1 MKRTDEFFKNLQ
13 VQDLHPRNM
22 SLPKIEP
29 IKSSGGSKQRV
40 KWQDSNDYNILNYD
54 SKVVNHSRDN
64 ILPSNKYN
72 SNDNKIN
79 LKYHNIESDYK
90 HNNDSIG
97 YENEALIKKRYRND
111 RMASREEDALK
122 KSSHHIGR
130 KHLRSQQIKIS
141 HNNNKHGDL
150 QFDAIKDKDQV
161 LIINI

>member
-29 IKSSGGSKQRV
+29 IKNSGGSKQRV
-40 KWQDSNDYNILNYD
+40 KWQDSDDYNILNYD

-64 ILPSNKYN
+64 TFLNNRYN
-72 SNDNKIN
+72 SNDNKIT

-90 HNNDSIG
+90 HTNDGVG
-97 YENEALIKKRYRND
+97 YEDKALIKKRYRND
-111 RMASREEDALK
+111 RILSREEDALK
-122 KSSHHIGR
+122 KNSHNIGR

-141 HNNNKHGDL
+141 QNNKHGDL

>member
-1 MKRTDEFFKNLQ
+1 MKRTDEFFKNLE

-22 SLPKIEP
+22 SLPKIEI

-54 SKVVNHSRDN
+54 SKEVNHSRDN
-64 ILPSNKYN
+64 TFLNNRYN

-79 LKYHNIESDYK
+79 LNYHNTESDYK
-90 HNNDSIG
+90 QKNDTIV
-97 YENEALIKKRYRND
+97 YENEAQIKKKYRND
-111 RMASREEDALK
+111 KMASREEDALK
-122 KSSHHIGR
+122 KSSYHIDR
-130 KHLRSQQIKIS
+130 KHLRSQKIKIS
-141 HNNNKHGDL
+141 QNNKHGDL

>member
-1 MKRTDEFFKNLQ
+1 MKRTDEFFKNLE

-22 SLPKIEP
+22 SLPKIEI

-54 SKVVNHSRDN
+54 SKEVNHSRDN
-64 ILPSNKYN
+64 TFLNNRYN

-79 LKYHNIESDYK
+79 LNYHNTESDYK
-90 HNNDSIG
+90 QKNDTIV
-97 YENEALIKKRYRND
+97 YENEAQIKKKYRND
-111 RMASREEDALK
+111 KMASREEDALK
-122 KSSHHIGR
+122 KSSHHIDR
-130 KHLRSQQIKIS
+130 KHLRSQKIKIS
-141 HNNNKHGDL
+141 QNNKHGDL